1 MKIGYAR
8 VSTTGQD
15 YETQLTKLKAEG
27 CEKIFCE
34 KQSGKSTES
43 REQLKAALG
52 FCREGDTLIITKLD
66 RLARSMGDLWQIV
79 RELDAEGVGFKV
91 LDQTGMDTTTPTGKL
106 MFNIL
111 GSIAEFERDLINART
126 EEGRKAAKAKG
137 VQFGRKAKL
146 GGEQVEAVK
155 ADVTA
160 SILSMEAIG
169 EKHGISRK
177 TVYRIAG
184 SKDAAKINALKSELI
199 PVSS

>member
-15 YETQLTKLKAEG
+15 YDTQLTKLKAEG
-27 CEKIFCE
+27 CEEIFSE
-34 KQSGKSTES
+34 KQSGKSAEN
-43 REQLKAALG
+43 REQLQACLKY
-52 FCREGDTLIITKLD
+52 CRKGDVLVITKLD

-79 RELDAEGVGFKV
+79 RELDTKGVGFKV
-91 LDQTGMDTTTPTGKL
+91 LDQAGMDTTTPTGKL

-126 EEGRKAAKAKG
+126 EEGRKAARAKG

-146 GGEQVEAVK
+146 GDEQVEAVK
-155 ADVTA
+155 ADVKA
-160 SILSMEAIG
+160 GVLSMEAIG

-184 SKDAAKINALKSELI
+184 SKDAA
-199 PVSS
+199 

>member
-27 CEKIFCE
+27 CKKIFHE
-34 KQSGKSTES
+34 KQSGKSAGDRVELQ
-43 REQLKAALG
+43 RALEFLELG
-52 FCREGDTLIITKLD
+52 GEGWTLVVTKLD

-79 RELDAEGVGFKV
+79 RELDTKGVGFKV
-91 LDQTGMDTTTPTGKL
+91 LDQAGMDTTTPTGKL

-146 GGEQVEAVK
+146 GDEQVEAVK

-160 SILSMEAIG
+160 GILSMEAIG

-184 SKDAAKINALKSELI
+184 SKDAA
-199 PVSS
+199 

>member
-27 CEKIFCE
+27 CKKIFHE
-34 KQSGKSTES
+34 KQSGKSAGDRVELQ
-43 REQLKAALG
+43 RALEFLELG
-52 FCREGDTLIITKLD
+52 GEGWTLVVTKLD

-79 RELDAEGVGFKV
+79 RELDAKGVGFKV
-91 LDQTGMDTTTPTGKL
+91 LDQAGMDTTTPTGKL

-146 GGEQVEAVK
+146 DTDQMEAVK

-160 SILSMEAIG
+160 GILSKEAIG
-169 EKHGISRK
+169 EKYGISRK

-184 SKDAAKINALKSELI
+184 SKGAE
-199 PVSS
+199 

>member
-27 CEKIFCE
+27 CEKIFSE

-43 REQLKAALG
+43 RVQLKAALE
-52 FCREGDTLIITKLD
+52 FCRAGDTLIITKLD
-66 RLARSMGDLWQIV
+66 RLARSMGDLWKIV
-79 RELDAEGVGFKV
+79 RELDTKGVGFKV
-91 LDQTGMDTTTPTGKL
+91 LDQAGMDTTTPTGKL

-146 GGEQVEAVK
+146 GDEQVEAVK
-155 ADVTA
+155 ADVKA
-160 SILSMEAIG
+160 GVLSMEAIG

-184 SKDAAKINALKSELI
+184 SKDAA
-199 PVSS
+199 